1 MARNRVPLST
11 RPVDEASG
19 ATMPS
24 SVVKA
29 MQVPFDL
36 EVTAYLSSVQYGPG
50 ELYLQGVIF
59 NDREQR
65 FEDGASI
72 RTSIIMAAQEIHG
85 FFVVRTLSS
94 LYVVCDWAGDA
105 AREISKAKH

>member
-1 MARNRVPLST
+1 MARNRVSLST
-11 RPVDEASG
+11 RPVDDAPT
-19 ATMPS
+19 ARMPS

-29 MQVPFDL
+29 MQVPFGL
-36 EVTAYLSSVQYGPG
+36 QITAYLSSVQYGPG

-59 NDREQR
+59 SDREQR

-72 RTSIIMAAQEIHG
+72 RTSIIMSAQEIQG

-105 AREISKAKH
+105 ARESSKSKH